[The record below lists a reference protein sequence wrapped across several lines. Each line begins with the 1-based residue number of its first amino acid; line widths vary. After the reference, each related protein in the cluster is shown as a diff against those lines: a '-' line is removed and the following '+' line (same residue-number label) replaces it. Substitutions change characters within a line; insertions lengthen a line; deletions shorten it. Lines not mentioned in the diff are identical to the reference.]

1 MIAQTLEFVVK
12 ELDQTLRMRHQSDDP
27 LAVLEPIS
35 NIAGGSSEGM
45 SNKLVVSLVNMERE
59 STAPN
64 TSRRYRSDESG
75 TYEAN
80 PPLHLNLFILVAANF
95 PENYKDGLKLLS
107 SAIGHF
113 QRQPLSTP
121 QSAPD
126 MPKGLKRLSA
136 EWHDVD
142 MQETHNMWSTMGGKY
157 LPSAVYKLR
166 LVTFDG
172 DDPSAPVDVIT
183 GTSVST

>member
-1 MIAQTLEFVVK
+1 MIAQTLDFIVNG
-12 ELDQTLRMRHQSDDP
+12 LDQALRMRHPSEDS
-27 LAVLEPIS
+27 LAVLEPIA
-35 NIAGGSSEGM
+35 NVTAGSSEGVV
-45 SNKLVVSLVNMERE
+45 NKLVVSLVNLERE
-59 STAPN
+59 STASN
-64 TSRRYRSDESG
+64 ASRRYRNVEG
-75 TYEAN
+75 TAHEAN

-95 PENYKDGLKLLS
+95 PDNYKDGLTLLS

-113 QRQPLSTP
+113 QSHPLMTP
-121 QSAPD
+121 QAAPD
-126 MPKGLKRLSA
+126 MPVGLGRLSV

-172 DDPSAPVDVIT
+172 DDPSQPVPVVT
-183 GTSVST
+183 STSVSV